1 MRIDISTFALA
12 TCFSGILDLSQR
24 QQHLP
29 GMRHLKSQRWPAVI
43 FLVLSNFHSPNDT
56 SFTRCCTRLQQ
67 FPTMANHQLRRSMRM
82 FTTGLS
88 APCIVGSVVEIVV
101 TPQDDA
107 DGMIDVIAVSPTER
121 IQRCFVQQRFGAYK
135 TEFVADEAGEWKI
148 SITYQDEHIQ
158 GSPFSCLVYNPSRV
172 KVSGPESAVLGG
184 EVRFVIDATDAGPGV
199 VEVEVSRCG
208 RTVDTSMEQID
219 RGRYLARFVPQS
231 DGRYELSATLNGHK
245 VRDSPFTME
254 VVSASSVKVFG
265 AGLHSASVD
274 HLAVFRIVAN
284 GVESREITVTITS
297 PSDKKKRAR
306 LIPEDS
312 EGTYRAEWKPI
323 EAGEHSIDVRVHGQ
337 SIKHSPFD
345 CNVGDPE
352 LVTVRNLPKQIKHS
366 DLGNPVSFNIDA
378 SAAGSG
384 NLEIMV
390 NEGRVHCQ
398 VRDLGQRAYVAT
410 FIPAQPTTYV
420 IRMTFNGLPVKDSP
434 WILQVVQSPIFLHD
448 QSSSVN
454 MSSLPL
460 GNVILAS
467 PLTIDQL
474 QTGGLSHYACLTS
487 PGGLPALLQSP
498 TASSHSPDRLRAF
511 SKVDIMDRGATPVWA
526 DIYGEGLQMACV
538 GKPAVFDILAYSL
551 TLKDIGVKI
560 MSMDGM
566 ELFHRLTENR
576 AGHFRCEYICSEVGL
591 VRVDVSLSGQPA
603 EKSPYLVNSYDP
615 AKVVIEPVPG
625 GAVGKPVQFTIDA
638 SQAGKGQLE
647 ISINE
652 GKVPN
657 SVQLQ
662 TAGRCLVTFIPD
674 KGGLYVIDVTLNGQP
689 VRGCPLKVDI
699 LGDAADRIASDG
711 ISPRM
716 DSNRSPSRSRL
727 YASPVSSILGGEQRY
742 GDVKWN
748 MSKLRSATDAP
759 ARIYQSSVDSSRD
772 GEPVY
777 SNVCANSDTYYRRAW
792 TKPSP
797 MQMSEGQMDNFYRRQ
812 VTNSD
817 TASSALRTAVGV
829 TTSSSVSTSNDRNQL
844 AADEGFKAYPGRSL
858 NSYQRHAN
866 YALKF
871 GKGDFL
877 QTHSEEMTTYS
888 GKNGLLHAETE
899 EARID
904 YGDTYSTATFGAKE
918 QPTSSAYSATI
929 DKDSSDGYA
938 TVNRSAYRMGSS
950 NLQTETTSSRPH
962 LLAENKQTSLVPRSD
977 DGAAVGDEGSLR
989 TDSYESESSSRHQA
1003 SLSAAAAAPPTDS
1016 STEAIVKGLSKDT
1029 ELVEV
1034 DQPTTSGSFTTPKE
1048 TKATTLF
1055 LEKELVPLMPF
1066 SGLAAPQ
1073 QQHVPWRST
1082 KIVGPRAGN
1091 VRLNNVAEYIIE
1103 PRCAN
1108 PKEDLSV
1115 SIMRIYKVRFSV
1127 MDEPHPQSPMALK
1140 VYNPDRVVINDIVS
1154 STVGKPV
1161 QFTVDAT
1168 HAGHGDLEIAI
1179 KDENG
1184 TTVPSKVMS
1193 QESNANFKVS
1203 FSPQRPGKHG
1213 IHVTF
1218 NGECIPGSPFVCNVK
1233 ESETKP
1239 PYESPSPALDIRQD
1253 FRPAVISATVSDQL
1267 PKLVSANKVASFH
1280 IATSAKD
1287 TSVEPMITGPDGKR
1301 LEANVKRQGS
1311 TGYLVEFTPTAVGD
1325 HQLDV
1330 RVNDQQVTGL
1340 PSTCRVYD
1348 ASRIEVSRIPDGQPS
1363 KPVHFIV
1370 NASEA
1375 GMGNLEVAVND
1386 GKVPSMAQNLGH
1398 HRYDISFV
1406 PTESIAHTVSIRFNG
1421 DHVPGSPFKSRVL
1434 PAATKALIHAAS
1446 LEKVAVGKPASFEL
1460 EVPDEDALDLTIKD
1474 PWGTLIPWSKSG
1486 GDDGKVKVEFTPKSV
1501 GLYQI
1506 DVRYDD
1512 VSLPGSPFPCKAY
1525 DSGQVKLLP
1534 AVGNTLGEPV
1544 SFVIDAAKAG
1554 TGNMEIFVSVDGRNV
1569 PNQVQAEGNAR
1580 FKVMFTP
1587 QEAKLHIVSV
1597 KFNSEPV
1604 PGSPM
1609 TVAVVESES
1618 CEAFGPGISTTVAG
1632 STANFTMN
1640 LSDKRTGE
1648 CNVIVTAPDETTLPV
1663 KCFKQKDGN
1672 FRVEYKPSIV
1682 GEHKVEVSVGE
1693 QQIKGSPFKC
1703 TVFNP
1708 DLVRIVKLDRVVAGK
1723 EASVKV
1729 NTSRAGKADLT
1740 AEVADP
1746 DGLPIDVEVLRDL
1759 EGEDELRFSTGKV
1772 GQHTLT
1778 INYGGYD
1785 VLENPMIFFAE
1796 EAEDSVAG
1804 KTQNQ
1809 CILAE
1814 TARLLVEVPNGKD
1827 EVKAKITDPEGRS
1840 VKCSTRKRDDGK
1852 WEITFLPIDVGHYTI
1867 DAQVHRKSLADFP
1880 MRFTV
1885 VDPRKVHVVEGIGRK
1900 PLVVGQRSY
1909 ITVDAQGAGPGDLK
1923 ADVRGPSGR
1932 SNVGVE
1938 AQQEFQ
1944 YRISFVPLEEGEYS
1958 IYLYWNGVCVPGSP
1972 LLVCA
1977 KSDNKTDI
1985 NARKVKTSGS
1995 GLKEAC
2001 TKVEA
2006 EFIIDGTQAGP
2017 GHPMCRM
2024 TGQRGNVP
2032 IALTPIEPNKWKATY
2047 TAPVA
2052 GSYSIEISWSNQPV
2066 RGSPFRVQVMP
2077 SGNADHVAVHKDAL
2091 KNCVVGKSIRVLI
2104 DARKAGLGEITAKFT
2119 GPTKSAKSEL
2129 VDDEDGF
2136 YTLILK
2142 PTETGKHVLSVKF
2155 NGEDVPGSPFKIPV
2169 SSQPDVTKV
2178 HVYGSG
2184 VEHGVLSTFD
2194 STFYVDTTGAGAGQ
2208 LAVRIKGPKGAFH
2221 VEMERDKR
2229 QERLIM
2235 CRYEPQEQG
2244 DYIVEVK
2251 WAGEHVLGS
2260 PFLVVIFDTYQELD
2274 RFLSGVNVNTQ
2285 PTMPFFPPGW
2295 VGQPPPGMFLPMS
2308 SAPLFPP
2315 PPPMSP
2321 PSMHRVPAIMYGSA
2335 PASPYFS
2342 SKAVH

>member
-1 MRIDISTFALA
+1 MNAIRANACRPPFLS
-12 TCFSGILDLSQR
+12 CFPITAVI
-24 QQHLP
+24 H
-29 GMRHLKSQRWPAVI
+29 KSQLEYNP
-43 FLVLSNFHSPNDT
+43 
-56 SFTRCCTRLQQ
+56 
-67 FPTMANHQLRRSMRM
+67 
-82 FTTGLS
+82 
-88 APCIVGSVVEIVV
+88 PCIVGSVVEIVV
-101 TPQDDA
+101 TIQDAGVA
-107 DGMIDVIAVSPTER
+107 DGMIDVVAVSPTER
-121 IQRCFVQQRFGAYK
+121 VHHCAVQQRLGAYK
-135 TEFVADEAGEWKI
+135 TDFVANETGEWKI
-148 SITYQDEHIQ
+148 SITYKDEHIQ

-184 EVRFVIDATDAGPGV
+184 EVRFVIDAADAGPGV
-199 VEVEVSRCG
+199 VEVEVTRCG
-208 RTVDTSMEQID
+208 RTIDTSMEQID
-219 RGRYLARFVPQS
+219 DGRYLARFVPQS

-254 VVSASSVKVFG
+254 VISASSVKVFG

-352 LVTVRNLPKQIKHS
+352 LVTVRNLPKQIKQS

-410 FIPAQPTTYV
+410 FVPAHPTTYV

-434 WILQVVQSPIFLHD
+434 WILQVVQSPVFLHD
-448 QSSSVN
+448 QSPSVN
-454 MSSLPL
+454 VPSLPL

-474 QTGGLSHYACLTS
+474 QTGALSHYACLTS

-498 TASSHSPDRLRAF
+498 SASSHSPDRLRTC
-511 SKVDIMDRGATPVWA
+511 SKVDMMDRGASSVWA

-538 GKPAVFDILAYSL
+538 GKPAAFDILAYSL
-551 TLKDIGVKI
+551 TLRDIGVKI
-560 MSMDGM
+560 MSMDGK

-576 AGHFRCEYICSEVGL
+576 PGHLRCEYICSEVGL
-591 VRVDVSLSGQPA
+591 VRVDVSLSGHPA
-603 EKSPYLVNSYDP
+603 EKSPYLVNVYDP

-662 TAGRCLVTFIPD
+662 SAGRCLVTFIPD
-674 KGGLYVIDVTLNGQP
+674 KGGLYAVDVTLNGQP

-699 LGDAADRIASDG
+699 LDDGDVAYRFPSDG
-711 ISPRM
+711 VLPRM
-716 DSNRSPSRSRL
+716 EPDRTPSWNRP
-727 YASPVSSILGGEQRY
+727 YASPVSSILGGGEQQRY

-748 MSKLRSATDAP
+748 MSKLRNPTEAP
-759 ARIYQSSVDSSRD
+759 ARIHQSSFDSSRD

-777 SNVCANSDTYYRRAW
+777 SNVCANSDTYYRKALP
-792 TKPSP
+792 KASP
-797 MQMSEGQMDNFYRRQ
+797 MQMSEGDADIFYRRQ
-812 VTNSD
+812 VANSD
-817 TASSALRTAVGV
+817 TASSVLRTATGI
-829 TTSSSVSTSNDRNQL
+829 TTSSTAAAVSNGNSGNRTSDDDL
-844 AADEGFKAYPGRSL
+844 KAYPGRSR
-858 NSYQRHAN
+858 STYQRHTN
-866 YALKF
+866 YPLKLD
-871 GKGDFL
+871 KGDIL
-877 QTHSEEMTTYS
+877 HTQLEEVIAYS
-888 GKNGLLHAETE
+888 SKNGVVPMEEEESRVGIGDAHA
-899 EARID
+899 A
-904 YGDTYSTATFGAKE
+904 AQMGAKYQTPVE
-918 QPTSSAYSATI
+918 MYDSAII
-929 DKDSSDGYA
+929 DKGYA
-938 TVNRSAYRMGSS
+938 TVNRSAYRTGSNNS
-950 NLQTETTSSRPH
+950 QTEAATTSRSFH
-962 LLAENKQTSLVPRSD
+962 LSAECKQASLTPRSD
-977 DGAAVGDEGSLR
+977 DGLGMGDEGSLR
-989 TDSYESESSSRHQA
+989 MDSYESESSSRREA
-1003 SLSAAAAAPPTDS
+1003 PLRPAAATGS
-1016 STEAIVKGLSKDT
+1016 SEASVKALSKEV

-1034 DQPTTSGSFTTPKE
+1034 DHPSADAFPVARESRATS
-1048 TKATTLF
+1048 LF
-1055 LEKELVPLMPF
+1055 LERELVPLMVP
-1066 SGLAAPQ
+1066 SGAAAAQ
-1073 QQHVPWRST
+1073 QQHVPWRHT
-1082 KIVGPRAGN
+1082 KIVGPQGGN
-1091 VRLNNVAEYIIE
+1091 VRLGNVAEYVVK
-1103 PRCAN
+1103 PRFAN
-1108 PKEDLSV
+1108 PREDLSV
-1115 SIMRIYKVRFSV
+1115 SVTRSNKQEPVNVCLSEEEGNYVVRFVPSTVGIYKVRFSV

-1179 KDENG
+1179 KDEND

-1203 FSPQRPGKHG
+1203 FSPQRPGRHG

-1218 NGECIPGSPFVCNVK
+1218 NGECIPGSPFVCNVR
-1233 ESETKP
+1233 EGETKLP
-1239 PYESPSPALDIRQD
+1239 HDSSPTVEKRQD
-1253 FRPAVISATVSDQL
+1253 VRPVVISATVSDQL
-1267 PKLVSANKVASFH
+1267 PKLVSANKVSSFH

-1287 TSVEPMITGPDGKR
+1287 TSVQPMITGPDGKP
-1301 LEANVKRQGS
+1301 LEASVKRQGS

-1330 RVNDQQVTGL
+1330 RVNDQQVSGL

-1406 PTESIAHTVSIRFNG
+1406 PTESVAHTVSIRFNG

-1434 PAATKALIHAAS
+1434 APTPKALIHGPN
-1446 LEKVAVGKPASFEL
+1446 LEKIAVGRSASFEL
-1460 EVPDEDALDLTIKD
+1460 DFVDEDALDLTIKD
-1474 PWGTLIPWSKSG
+1474 PSGNLIPWSKSG
-1486 GDDGKVKVEFTPKSV
+1486 DGDGKVKVEFTPKSV
-1501 GLYQI
+1501 GLYHI
-1506 DVRYDD
+1506 DVRYEDS
-1512 VSLPGSPFPCKAY
+1512 SLPGSPFACKAY

-1534 AVGNTLGEPV
+1534 AIGNALGEPI
-1544 SFVIDAAKAG
+1544 SFIIDAAKAG
-1554 TGNMEIFVSVDGRNV
+1554 TGNMEIVVSVDGRNV
-1569 PNQVQAEGNAR
+1569 PNQVEAEGNAR
-1580 FKVMFTP
+1580 FKVIFTP
-1587 QEAKLHIVSV
+1587 QEAKVHVVSV
-1597 KFNSEPV
+1597 KFNNEPV

-1609 TVAVVESES
+1609 TVSVVDSGS

-1640 LSDKRTGE
+1640 LNDKRSGE
-1648 CNVIVTAPDETTLPV
+1648 CNVVVTAPDDTTLPV

-1682 GEHKVEVSVGE
+1682 GEHRIEVSVGE

-1703 TVFNP
+1703 LVFNP
-1708 DLVRIVKLDRVVAGK
+1708 DLVRIVKLDRVVVGK

-1729 NTSRAGKADLT
+1729 NTSRAGKADLA
-1740 AEVADP
+1740 AEVVDP
-1746 DGLPIDVEVLRDL
+1746 EGLAIDVEVLRDQ
-1759 EGEDELRFSTGKV
+1759 EGEDELRFITGKT

-1778 INYGGYD
+1778 INYGGHD

-1796 EAEDSVAG
+1796 EAEDSAIVRI
-1804 KTQNQ
+1804 QNQ

-1814 TARLLVEVPNGKD
+1814 SARLLVEMPNSKD
-1827 EVKAKITDPEGRS
+1827 ELKAKVTNPEGHN
-1840 VKCSTRKRDDGK
+1840 VKHHTRKRDDGK
-1852 WEITFLPIDVGHYTI
+1852 WEIAFSPSEVGHYTV
-1867 DAQVHRKSLADFP
+1867 DAQVHRKSLPDFP
-1880 MRFTV
+1880 TRFTV
-1885 VDPRKVHVVEGIGRK
+1885 VDPRKVHVVDGISRK
-1900 PLVVGQRSY
+1900 PLTVGQRSY

-1923 ADVRGPSGR
+1923 ADIRGPSGR

-1958 IYLYWNGVCVPGSP
+1958 IYLYWNGVCVPESP

-1977 KSDNKTDI
+1977 KSENKI
-1985 NARKVKTSGS
+1985 EVNAHKVKTSGS

-2032 IALTPIEPNKWKATY
+2032 IDLTPIEPNKWKATY
-2047 TAPVA
+2047 TASVS

-2077 SGNADHVAVHKDAL
+2077 SGNAVNVTVHKDAL
-2091 KNCVVGKSIRVLI
+2091 KNCVVGKSTRVLV

-2119 GPTKSAKSEL
+2119 GPTKLAKSEL
-2129 VDDEDGF
+2129 VDDDDGF
-2136 YTLILK
+2136 YTLLLK

-2155 NGEDVPGSPFKIPV
+2155 NGEDVPGSPFKVPV
-2169 SSQPDVTKV
+2169 SSPPDVTKI

-2194 STFYVDTTGAGAGQ
+2194 STFFVDTTGAGAGQ

-2229 QERLIM
+2229 QERLII

-2274 RFLSGVNVNTQ
+2274 RFLSGVNVNTP

-2295 VGQPPPGMFLPMS
+2295 VGQPPPGMFLPMPS
-2308 SAPLFPP
+2308 PPLFPP
-2315 PPPMSP
+2315 PPAISP
-2321 PSMHRVPAIMYGSA
+2321 SSMHRVPAIMYSSA
-2335 PASPYFS
+2335 PPSPYFS

>member
-1 MRIDISTFALA
+1 
-12 TCFSGILDLSQR
+12 
-24 QQHLP
+24 
-29 GMRHLKSQRWPAVI
+29 
-43 FLVLSNFHSPNDT
+43 
-56 SFTRCCTRLQQ
+56 
-67 FPTMANHQLRRSMRM
+67 
-82 FTTGLS
+82 
-88 APCIVGSVVEIVV
+88 
-101 TPQDDA
+101 
-107 DGMIDVIAVSPTER
+107 MIDVIAVSPTER

-135 TEFVADEAGEWKI
+135 TEFVADEAARIVPYLPRIFVAGEWRI

-184 EVRFVIDATDAGPGV
+184 EVRFVIDATEAGPGV
-199 VEVEVSRCG
+199 VEVSFVPGPVEVSRCG
-208 RTVDTSMEQID
+208 KTIDTSMEQID

-337 SIKHSPFD
+337 SINHSPFD

-366 DLGNPVSFNIDA
+366 DLGNPVSFNIVVLSWVKEVCALVARSHICILVDA

-420 IRMTFNGLPVKDSP
+420 IRMTFNGLPVKVNPVDNVTFQVVGNLLTASKRLLLRIQDSP

-448 QSSSVN
+448 QSSSVS

-467 PLTIDQL
+467 PLSIDQL

-487 PGGLPALLQSP
+487 PGALPALLQSP
-498 TASSHSPDRLRAF
+498 VASSHSPDRLRAF
-511 SKVDIMDRGATPVWA
+511 SKVDIMDRGAAPVWA
-526 DIYGEGLQMACV
+526 DIYGEGLQMACA

-560 MSMDGM
+560 MSMDGK
-566 ELFHRLTENR
+566 ELFHRLTESR
-576 AGHFRCEYICSEVGL
+576 PGHFRCEYICSEVGKKFGVQVRL

-662 TAGRCLVTFIPD
+662 SAGRCLVTFIPD

-699 LGDAADRIASDG
+699 FGDAADRIASDG

-716 DSNRSPSRSRL
+716 DSNRSPLWNRA

-759 ARIYQSSVDSSRD
+759 TRIYQSSVDSSRD

-777 SNVCANSDTYYRRAW
+777 SNVCANSDAYYRRAVK
-792 TKPSP
+792 KPSP
-797 MQMSEGQMDNFYRRQ
+797 MQMSEGQMDNFYRRH
-812 VTNSD
+812 VINSD
-817 TASSALRTAVGV
+817 TTSSALRSAVGV
-829 TTSSSVSTSNDRNQL
+829 TTSSSMTTSNDRSQM
-844 AADEGFKAYPGRSL
+844 AAEESFKVYPGKSVH
-858 NSYQRHAN
+858 SYQRHAN
-866 YALKF
+866 YALRF
-871 GKGDFL
+871 GKGDL
-877 QTHSEEMTTYS
+877 PQAHSEEVTTYS
-888 GKNGLLHAETE
+888 RKNGVLHAETE
-899 EARID
+899 EDRID
-904 YGDTYSTATFGAKE
+904 YGDAYATAMFGAKE
-918 QPTSSAYSATI
+918 QPTVSTYSATI

-938 TVNRSAYRMGSS
+938 TVNRSAHRMGSN
-950 NLQTETTSSRPH
+950 NLQTEATSTRPH
-962 LLAENKQTSLVPRSD
+962 LSAENKQTSLMPRSD
-977 DGAAVGDEGSLR
+977 DGPAMGDEASLS
-989 TDSYESESSSRHQA
+989 TNSNKSESFSRHQA
-1003 SLSAAAAAPPTDS
+1003 SQPAAVPAGTDGS
-1016 STEAIVKGLSKDT
+1016 NKQEPINISVEEEEGNYVVHFVPST
-1029 ELVEV
+1029 
-1034 DQPTTSGSFTTPKE
+1034 
-1048 TKATTLF
+1048 
-1055 LEKELVPLMPF
+1055 
-1066 SGLAAPQ
+1066 
-1073 QQHVPWRST
+1073 
-1082 KIVGPRAGN
+1082 VG
-1091 VRLNNVAEYIIE
+1091 
-1103 PRCAN
+1103 
-1108 PKEDLSV
+1108 
-1115 SIMRIYKVRFSV
+1115 IYKVRFSV
-1127 MDEPHPQSPMALK
+1127 MDEPHPQSPVTLK

-1239 PYESPSPALDIRQD
+1239 PYESSTPAADVRQD
-1253 FRPAVISATVSDQL
+1253 VRPAVISATVSDQL
-1267 PKLVSANKVASFH
+1267 PKLVSANKAASFH

-1348 ASRIEVSRIPDGQPS
+1348 ASRIEVSRIPDIQPS
-1363 KPVHFIV
+1363 KPVHFIGIGSI

-1386 GKVPSMAQNLGH
+1386 GKVLSMAQNLGH

-1434 PAATKALIHAAS
+1434 PVATKALIHAAS
-1446 LEKVAVGKPASFEL
+1446 LEKVAVGQPASFEL

-1474 PWGTLIPWSKSG
+1474 PSGALIPWSKSG
-1486 GDDGKVKVEFTPKSV
+1486 SDDGKVKVEFAPKSV

-1512 VSLPGSPFPCKAY
+1512 VSLPGSPFTCKAY

-1569 PNQVQAEGNAR
+1569 PNQVQAEGSAR

-1587 QEAKLHIVSV
+1587 QEAKLHVVSV
-1597 KFNSEPV
+1597 KFNGEPV

-1609 TVAVVESES
+1609 TVAVVETGS

-1640 LSDKRTGE
+1640 LNDKRTGE

-1682 GEHKVEVSVGE
+1682 GEHKVEVSVGD

-1703 TVFNP
+1703 IVFNP
-1708 DLVRIVKLDRVVAGK
+1708 DLVRIVKLDRVVVGK

-1746 DGLPIDVEVLRDL
+1746 DGLPIDVEVLRDQ
-1759 EGEDELRFSTGKV
+1759 EGEDELRFLTGKV

-1778 INYGGYD
+1778 INYGGQD

-1796 EAEDSVAG
+1796 EAEDSAAA

-1827 EVKAKITDPEGRS
+1827 EVKAKITDADGHS
-1840 VKCSTRKRDDGK
+1840 VKCNTRKRDDGK
-1852 WEITFLPIDVGHYTI
+1852 WEITFLPVDVGYYTI

-1885 VDPRKVHVVEGIGRK
+1885 VDPRKVRVVEGIGRK

-1909 ITVDAQGAGPGDLK
+1909 IIVDAQGAGPGELK

-1944 YRISFVPLEEGEYS
+1944 HRISFVPLEEGEYS

-1985 NARKVKTSGS
+1985 NARKVITSGS

-2017 GHPMCRM
+2017 GLPMCRM
-2024 TGQRGNVP
+2024 TGQKGNVP

-2047 TAPVA
+2047 TAPLA
-2052 GSYSIEISWSNQPV
+2052 GSYSIEISWSNQPI
-2066 RGSPFRVQVMP
+2066 RGSPFRVQVMH

-2091 KNCVVGKSIRVLI
+2091 KNCVIGKSTRVLI

-2229 QERLIM
+2229 QERLIV

-2321 PSMHRVPAIMYGSA
+2321 TSMHRVPAIMYGSA